1 MTMQNL
7 VTALTQTGLK
17 FAHYAWS
24 KAPEGDF
31 GTYAE
36 DSGKDMSADNIH
48 GERGTVGYINYFTRD
63 DSGTPRTTIEAALNS
78 INIPW
83 NLNSVQYENDTGFIH
98 YEWEFGVY
106 G

>member
-1 MTMQNL
+1 MDKL
-7 VTALTQTGLK
+7 IEALNATGYA
-17 FAHYAWS
+17 FAHHAWS
-24 KAPEGDF
+24 KAPDGDY

-36 DSGKDMSADNIH
+36 DSGEDLTANNIH
-48 GERGTVGYINYFTRD
+48 IERGTVGYISYFTRD
-63 DSGTPRTTIEAALNS
+63 DSEAPRQTIEAALNS

-83 NLNSVQYENDTGFIH
+83 SLNTVQYENDTGYIH